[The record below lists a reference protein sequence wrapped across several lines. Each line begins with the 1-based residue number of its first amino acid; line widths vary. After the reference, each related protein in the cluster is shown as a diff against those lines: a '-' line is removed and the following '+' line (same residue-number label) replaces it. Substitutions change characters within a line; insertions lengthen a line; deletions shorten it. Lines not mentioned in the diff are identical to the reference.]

1 MTSPSPHPAI
11 GPGKVA
17 VITGGASGIG
27 LAAARRFVELGMMLV
42 LADANGEA
50 LEAAVVDLMQIKSA
64 SVVLGRICDVAD
76 WDQVQALADE
86 TYRAVG
92 PASVVMNNAGMGG
105 VAAPPWAELDKWRR
119 LVDVNLWGVIHGV
132 QAFVPRMLAAGE
144 PGLVINT
151 GSKQGL
157 TGPPGAYAYNLSKAG
172 VRSFTEAL
180 SFELSR
186 TEGSQISAHLLIPG
200 FTFTGLTR
208 AAEKPPGAWTP
219 DQVVGFMLAAVERG
233 DFYILC
239 PDNDVTR
246 AMDEK
251 RLQWTADDIIR
262 NRPALSRWRP
272 EFSEAFARHMKD

>member
-1 MTSPSPHPAI
+1 MPDASPHPAI

-17 VITGGASGIG
+17 VVTGAASGIG
-27 LAAARRFVELGMMLV
+27 LAAARRLAGFGMTLV
-42 LADANGEA
+42 LADSDGDK
-50 LEAAVVDLMQIKSA
+50 LKAAELDLA
-64 SVVLGRICDVAD
+64 AATEVRTLACDVAD
-76 WDQVQALADE
+76 WDQVQALADLAFE
-86 TYRAVG
+86 AG
-92 PASVVMNNAGMGG
+92 PVAVVMNNAGMGG
-105 VAAPPWAELDKWRR
+105 FSAPPWAELDKWRR
-119 LVDVNLWGVIHGV
+119 LVDVNLWGVIHGA
-132 QAFVPRMLAAGE
+132 QAFVPRMLQADG

-157 TGPPGAYAYNLSKAG
+157 TGPPGAYAYNLAKAG

-180 SFELSR
+180 AFELSR
-186 TEGSQISAHLLIPG
+186 TEGARISAHLLVPG

-208 AAEKPPGAWTP
+208 AAEKPAAAWTA
-219 DQVVGFMLAAVERG
+219 DQVIDFMLESLARG

-239 PDNDVTR
+239 PDNEVTR

-272 EFSEAFARHMKD
+272 EFAEAFARHMEG

>member
-1 MTSPSPHPAI
+1 MTSPSPHPAVA
-11 GPGKVA
+11 PGKVA

-27 LAAARRFVELGMMLV
+27 LAAARRFAEFGMKLV
-42 LADANGEA
+42 LADANGAA
-50 LEAAVVDLMQIKSA
+50 LEAAVAELLEADRTR
-64 SVVLGRICDVAD
+64 SVQARTCDVAD
-76 WDQVQALADE
+76 WTQVQALADE
-86 TYRAVG
+86 AFSLGGV
-92 PASVVMNNAGMGG
+92 SLVMNNAGMGG
-105 VAAPPWAELDKWRR
+105 FSAPPWAELDKWRR

-132 QAFVPRMLAAGE
+132 QAFVPRMLQAGE
-144 PGLVINT
+144 AGLVINT

-186 TEGSQISAHLLIPG
+186 TEGARIAAHLLIPG

-208 AAEKPPGAWTP
+208 ASEKPPAAWTP
-219 DQVVGFMLAAVERG
+219 DQVIDFMLEAVARG

-239 PDNDVTR
+239 PDNEVTR
-246 AMDEK
+246 RIDEK

-272 EFSEAFARHMKD
+272 EFAEAFARHMDD

>member
-1 MTSPSPHPAI
+1 MSEGSPHPAVA
-11 GPGKVA
+11 PGQVA

-27 LAAARRFVELGMMLV
+27 LAAARRFASVGMKLV
-42 LADANGEA
+42 LADSD
-50 LEAAVVDLMQIKSA
+50 AAKLRGAQDELARTTEVRTLA
-64 SVVLGRICDVAD
+64 CDVAD
-76 WDQVQALADE
+76 WDQVRALADLA
-86 TYRAVG
+86 YDSFG
-92 PASVVMNNAGMGG
+92 SVAMLMNNAGMGG
-105 VAAPPWAELDKWRR
+105 FAAPPWAELDKWRR

-132 QAFVPRMLAAGE
+132 QAFVPRMLKAGA

-186 TEGSQISAHLLIPG
+186 TGDGKISAHLLIPG

-208 AAEKPPGAWTP
+208 AAEKPPAAWTP
-219 DQVVGFMLAAVERG
+219 DQVVDFMLAGVERG

-239 PDNDVTR
+239 PDNEVTR
-246 AMDEK
+246 EMDER

-272 EFSEAFARHMKD
+272 EFAEAFARHMEG

>member
-27 LAAARRFVELGMMLV
+27 LAAARRLAGFGMKLV
-42 LADANGEA
+42 LADVDAA
-50 LEAAVVDLMQIKSA
+50 RLEGAARDIGAATEVRTLA
-64 SVVLGRICDVAD
+64 CDVAE
-76 WDQVQALADE
+76 WDDVQALADL
-86 TYRAVG
+86 AFGLG
-92 PASVVMNNAGMGG
+92 PVAVVMNNAGMGG
-105 VAAPPWAELDKWRR
+105 FAAPPWAELDKWRR

-132 QAFVPRMLAAGE
+132 QAFVPRMLEAGE

-180 SFELSR
+180 SYEFSR
-186 TEGSQISAHLLIPG
+186 TEGSRLSAHLLIPG

-219 DQVVGFMLAAVERG
+219 DQVIDFMLAAVERG

-272 EFSEAFARHMKD
+272 EFAEAFARHMGG